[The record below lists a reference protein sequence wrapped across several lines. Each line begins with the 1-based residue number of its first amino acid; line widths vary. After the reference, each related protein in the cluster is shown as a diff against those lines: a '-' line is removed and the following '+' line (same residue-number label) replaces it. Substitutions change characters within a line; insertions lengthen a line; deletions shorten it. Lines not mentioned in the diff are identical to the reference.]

1 MNTLSQPCK
10 AFRAA
15 ALLLLAT
22 AITACNQ
29 KEQVTATTSDVRA
42 TADATSDS
50 AIAVQPAEPD
60 PYARGQAETAVFL
73 AAGTVEKVDAGHS
86 RITVK
91 HEGVPAVNVPAGT
104 SEFIVENED
113 TLALVKQEQP
123 IEFSFLKD
131 VEGKYVITAISPTP
145 PQD

>member
-1 MNTLSQPCK
+1 MPTTLRPHK
-10 AFRAA
+10 ALGSA
-15 ALLLLAT
+15 ALLLLTLALG
-22 AITACNQ
+22 ACNQ
-29 KEQVTATTSDVRA
+29 KKEVTATTSDVRA

-60 PYARGQAETAVFL
+60 PYARGQAETSIFL
-73 AAGTVEKVDAGHS
+73 AAGTVEKVDAQNS

-91 HEGVPAVNVPAGT
+91 HEAVPAINVPAGS
-104 SEFIVENED
+104 SEFIVQDED
-113 TLALVKQEQP
+113 TLAVVKQGQP
-123 IEFSFLKD
+123 IEFSFLQD